1 MPDGQDEHQ
10 SDDTGLLRG
19 YSQSPSRPHV
29 PSRARLQGGAVP
41 VMRDDAMGPSI
52 AIVDVQRILARS
64 VVGQLARELVQE
76 YQDAETRQER
86 EQDLLSFV
94 LQGVAKIVQEL
105 GAELGVSVIV
115 ERQRAGILYAA
126 SDADL
131 TTRVLQIYDERYAKI
146 D

>member
-1 MPDGQDEHQ
+1 
-10 SDDTGLLRG
+10 
-19 YSQSPSRPHV
+19 
-29 PSRARLQGGAVP
+29 
-41 VMRDDAMGPSI
+41 MGPSI

-146 D
+146 DSAAARQLIRGGLEAIAAARQAGQPPPPGQYL